1 MKELRF
7 EIPEGYIVDFDKSD
21 FENGYVRFDKLPD
34 QKILYNNMSLRLFNG
49 LTWYYTYL
57 QPAELER
64 WEYDEMSIGELSK
77 ISIKEFSKSRNVGKV
92 TIKELQEFCLNQGIF
107 LRE

>member
-1 MKELRF
+1 
-7 EIPEGYIVDFDKSD
+7 
-21 FENGYVRFDKLPD
+21 
-34 QKILYNNMSLRLFNG
+34 
-49 LTWYYTYL
+49 L